1 MTAGEEVAQQQRRA
15 LRGNRDFK
23 IVAAGQ
29 VVSALGDAVTI
40 TAMPL
45 LVLFLTGSGA
55 LMGVVAA
62 LQVVPDLILGMFV
75 GALADRWDRRRMIM
89 WADAGRA
96 LLTAAIPLAYWLD
109 GPTMAVVLIVAIP
122 TNTLRL
128 FSDAGLG
135 SALPSLVGRE
145 NLGLANSYLE
155 ATLSLPFIVGPA
167 LAGLMVA
174 SIGAPATLAVDALSF
189 VLSAASMLAVRR
201 ELRAER
207 EGKLPTLLAD
217 IKDGVAFVWNHRV
230 LRATIS
236 YWSAVSI
243 TTAGIVPT
251 LGFYVTIDRDFGPEL
266 FGYIGSAWSI
276 GYLVGSLAAGRLRG
290 PRMGLRMMVVGLV
303 IGAQLVTIA
312 VTSFA
317 AVYLVAA
324 ALIGGALAVM
334 LITYATLR
342 ASLTPDAYLGR
353 VGATSR
359 TLSAGLQ
366 PIGLMAAGGIIEL
379 ADAGVA
385 LSAMGAALIAATA
398 VAGLSRSARRASMPA
413 PDPAPASS
421 S

>member
-1 MTAGEEVAQQQRRA
+1 VEAGKEVAQRQRRA
-15 LRGNRDFK
+15 LRANRDFK

-62 LQVVPDLILGMFV
+62 LQVVPDLGLGMFV

-96 LLTAAIPLAYWLD
+96 LLTAAIPLTYWLD

-122 TNTLRL
+122 ANTLRL
-128 FSDAGLG
+128 FSDAGLS
-135 SALPSLVGRE
+135 SAMPSLVGRE

-174 SIGAPATLAVDALSF
+174 VVGAPATLAIDSVSF
-189 VLSAASMLAVRR
+189 VFSAASMLAVRR
-201 ELRAER
+201 HLRAER
-207 EGKLPTLLAD
+207 EGQLPTLLAD
-217 IKDGVAFVWNHRV
+217 IKDGISFVWNHGV

-243 TTAGIVPT
+243 ATAGIVPA

-276 GYLVGSLAAGRLRG
+276 GYLVGSLAAGRFRG
-290 PRMGLRMMVVGLV
+290 ARVGLRMMTVGVV
-303 IGAQLVTIA
+303 IAAQLVTIA

-317 AVYLVAA
+317 AAYLVAA
-324 ALIGGALAVM
+324 AIIGGALAVM
-334 LITYATLR
+334 LVSYATLR

-353 VGATSR
+353 VGSTSR
-359 TLSAGLQ
+359 TLSAGLR
-366 PIGLMAAGGIIEL
+366 PIGLIAAGGVIEL
-379 ADAGVA
+379 AGAGVA
-385 LSAMGAALIAATA
+385 LSAMGAALIIATA
-398 VAGLSRSARRASMPA
+398 LAGLSPSARRASMPV
-413 PDPAPASS
+413 PAS
-421 S
+421 

>member
-1 MTAGEEVAQQQRRA
+1 MTAGEEVAQHQRRA
-15 LRGNRDFK
+15 LLGNRDFK

-45 LVLFLTGSGA
+45 LVLFLTGSGV

-62 LQVVPDLILGMFV
+62 LQIVPDLVLGMFV
-75 GALADRWDRRRMIM
+75 GALADRWDRRRMMM

-167 LAGLMVA
+167 LAGLLVA
-174 SIGAPATLAVDALSF
+174 SVGAPATLAVDALSF
-189 VLSAASMLAVRR
+189 VFSAASMLAVRR

-251 LGFYVTIDRDFGPEL
+251 LGFYVTIDRDFGPAL

-276 GYLVGSLAAGRLRG
+276 GYLVGSLTAGRLRG

-312 VTSFA
+312 VTRFA

-342 ASLTPDAYLGR
+342 ASLTPDVYLGR

-385 LSAMGAALIAATA
+385 LSAMGAVLIGATA

-413 PDPAPASS
+413 AASPV
-421 S
+421 